1 MRRRVH
7 IKMVSYRKNATT
19 IWTNDVSMNVAED
32 HAQRAFFVEFVLI
45 QDRFVNIEF
54 TLILHQKMQID
65 SIKEC
70 VCWIQ
75 L

>member
-1 MRRRVH
+1 MGTPDA
-7 IKMVSYRKNATT
+7 IGGLWPVSF
-19 IWTNDVSMNVAED
+19 IVTNGKASRLE
-32 HAQRAFFVEFVLI
+32 QRAFYVEFVLI

-70 VCWIQ
+70 VC
-75 L
+75 